1 MMKKK
6 YILQCLDH
14 FFGLIWFGE
23 EVYINFQNDT
33 HSIFVNHHYYK
44 FNDCVDNTGKQVK
57 SGTY

>member
-1 MMKKK
+1 MMREK
-6 YILQCLDH
+6 IHTSLFGS
-14 FFGLIWFGE
+14 FFGLIWFDE

-44 FNDCVDNTGKQVK
+44 FNDCVENTGKQVK

>member
-1 MMKKK
+1 MMRKK
-6 YILQCLDH
+6 IHTSLFGS
-14 FFGLIWFGE
+14 FFGLIWFDE

-44 FNDCVDNTGKQVK
+44 FNDCVENTGKQVK